1 MSTPKA
7 PKDKPNQDRSSQD
20 QSNQDNQG
28 ALSDAY
34 SKISDRVAWAYAAA
48 REKGAGAGQALEAN
62 PLAAL
67 LGGIA
72 IGAIAGA
79 LLPRLEKEK
88 DLLAPLGQKIGDAA
102 RAALEAGRTAGTDAL
117 NDAGLSSDQIRSQ
130 VSKLVEDALKAAGT
144 AGSAALEAA
153 RESASQ

>member
-1 MSTPKA
+1 MSTPEA
-7 PKDKPNQDRSSQD
+7 P
-20 QSNQDNQG
+20 DNDTHNG
-28 ALSDAY
+28 AVSDAY
-34 SKISDRVAWAYAAA
+34 SKISERVATAYAAA
-48 REKGAGAGQALEAN
+48 REKTAGAGQTLEAN

-88 DLLAPLGQKIGDAA
+88 DLLGPLGQKIGDAT
-102 RAALEAGRTAGTDAL
+102 RAALDAGRSAGTDAL
-117 NDAGLSSDQIRSQ
+117 SEAGLSSDQIRQQ
-130 VSKLVEDALKAAGT
+130 VSKLVEQALKAAGT

-153 RESASQ
+153 RESAGK

>member
-7 PKDKPNQDRSSQD
+7 PKDKTSQD
-20 QSNQDNQG
+20 QSSQGDSQGNQG

-34 SKISDRVAWAYAAA
+34 SKISDRVASAYAAA
-48 REKGAGAGQALEAN
+48 REKGAGAGQALESN

-144 AGSAALEAA
+144 AGNAALEAA

>member
-7 PKDKPNQDRSSQD
+7 PKDKTSQD
-20 QSNQDNQG
+20 QSSQGDSQGNQG

-34 SKISDRVAWAYAAA
+34 SKISDRVASAYAAA
-48 REKGAGAGQALEAN
+48 REKGAGAGQALESN

-88 DLLAPLGQKIGDAA
+88 ALLAPLGQKIGDAA

-144 AGSAALEAA
+144 AGTAALEAA
-153 RESASQ
+153 RESAGR

>member
-7 PKDKPNQDRSSQD
+7 PKNKPSQD
-20 QSNQDNQG
+20 QSSEGNSQGNQG

-34 SKISDRVAWAYAAA
+34 SKISDRVASAYAAA

-88 DLLAPLGQKIGDAA
+88 ELLAPLGQKIGDAA

-117 NDAGLSSDQIRSQ
+117 EEAGLSSDQIRSQ
-130 VSKLVEDALKAAGT
+130 VAKLVEDALKAAGT
-144 AGSAALEAA
+144 AGTAALEAA
-153 RESASQ
+153 RESAGR

>member
-1 MSTPKA
+1 MSKA
-7 PKDKPNQDRSSQD
+7 PKTSAQAESEPEVRN
-20 QSNQDNQG
+20 
-28 ALSDAY
+28 DAY
-34 SKISDRVAWAYAAA
+34 GKVSERVAAAYAAA
-48 REKGAGAGQALEAN
+48 REKTGQAGETLESN

-88 DLLAPLGQKIGDAA
+88 DLLGPLGQKIGDAT
-102 RAALEAGRTAGTDAL
+102 RAALDAGRSAGTDAL
-117 NDAGLSSDQIRSQ
+117 SEAGLSSDQIRQQ
-130 VSKLVEDALKAAGT
+130 VSKLVEQALKAAGT

-153 RESASQ
+153 RESAGK

>member
-1 MSTPKA
+1 MSKA
-7 PKDKPNQDRSSQD
+7 PKTDRQPD
-20 QSNQDNQG
+20 HEAGTRN
-28 ALSDAY
+28 DAY
-34 SKISDRVAWAYAAA
+34 GKISERVAAAYTAA
-48 REKGAGAGQALEAN
+48 REKTAGVGEKLEAN

-88 DLLAPLGQKIGDAA
+88 ELLAPLGEKIGDAA

-117 NDAGLSSDQIRSQ
+117 NDAGLTSEQIRSQ

-144 AGSAALEAA
+144 AGTAALEAA
-153 RESASQ
+153 RESAGR